1 MYLMHRFQGDYGSP
15 LVCRLSPEN
24 ERVFAGVAGLS
35 QDCDGDLPSRYLAV
49 GHPSVEQFIDE
60 YVPN

>member
-1 MYLMHRFQGDYGSP
+1 MDPRWCADSP
-15 LVCRLSPEN
+15 PEN
-24 ERVFAGVAGLS
+24 EWVFAGVAGLS

-49 GHPSVEQFIDE
+49 GHPLVEQFIDE